1 MLNIKIFF
9 KYRSGTILITEA
21 ITSVFLCILLYLRK
35 CTQLS
40 NLLIKDNKAT
50 FFQETKPLLYCTC
63 GLLSVNVHNRRSIT
77 NLITFAGGALYR
89 VMYCTLC
96 YTYLICVQNR
106 KFWTKKSRYLW
117 DRFISTKGNFKFLT
131 NWCGSTKISYFAS
144 TVQ

>member
-63 GLLSVNVHNRRSIT
+63 GLLSVNVHNRLSIT

-96 YTYLICVQNR
+96 AQPRSHTRWSFFTSCPHCDMHN
-106 KFWTKKSRYLW
+106 KE
-117 DRFISTKGNFKFLT
+117 NCT
-131 NWCGSTKISYFAS
+131 N
-144 TVQ
+144 